1 MSSRV
6 VPSRSDSV
14 AASGSMIIGGPFGR
28 FARAGSSW
36 WTPIRV
42 LIVMASAAYAL
53 GFLLDYP
60 CMSNGWAS
68 PDRYEHLC
76 YSDIPPLYSLRGFAD
91 GYLPYLQTPPDGQP
105 LEYPVLIGVFM
116 QIVAWFTRG
125 VNAIVP
131 DLNAPLAFFVI
142 TVVAML
148 PFLLMAVIA
157 TARTVR
163 ARPWDA
169 AILALAPSVILAAT
183 INWDLLAIGL
193 AAVAI
198 ALWAR
203 EKPGWAGVFL
213 GLAIAAKFYPLL
225 FLGPLL
231 LLCLRAGQMRAF
243 ARLLVATIIT
253 WLVINLPFAIAN
265 TEGWSY
271 FYTFSSDRGADFGSL
286 WYAVDLWGGPSLPT
300 ETLNVIALGTLLLL
314 CAGIGALILFAPLRP
329 RLAPMLFLVVAAFLI
344 TNKVYSPQFVLW
356 LIPLAALARPKWRDF
371 LIWQFAEVAYFVA
384 VWWYLA
390 GFGVEDAK
398 GMTPEWYAFFIFVH
412 IGATVWFSA
421 LIVRDALYPEFDIVR
436 TDGIPADRDDPGGGV
451 LDGAGDRLPW
461 SKVLG

>member
-1 MSSRV
+1 
-6 VPSRSDSV
+6 
-14 AASGSMIIGGPFGR
+14 MIIGGPLGR
-28 FARAGSSW
+28 FARLGSSW
-36 WTPIRV
+36 WTPVRV

-105 LEYPVLIGVFM
+105 LEYPVLIGLFM
-116 QIVAWFTRG
+116 QVMAWLTRG
-125 VNAIVP
+125 LNAVVP
-131 DLNAPLAFFVI
+131 DLNTGLAFFVI
-142 TVVAML
+142 TVVALL

-169 AILALAPSVILAAT
+169 AMLALAPSVILAAT

-213 GLAIAAKFYPLL
+213 GLAIAAKFYPVL

-231 LLCLRAGQMRAF
+231 LLCLRAGRMRAF
-243 ARLLVATIIT
+243 GKLALTTVIT
-253 WLVINLPFAIAN
+253 WVALNLPFALAN
-265 TEGWSY
+265 TDGWSY
-271 FYTFSSDRGADFGSL
+271 FYTFSSERGADFGSL
-286 WYAVDLWGGPSLPT
+286 WYAVDLWGGPSIPT
-300 ETLNVIALGTLLLL
+300 ETLNSIALGTLLVL
-314 CAGIGALILFAPLRP
+314 CAGIGLLILLAPQRP

-371 LIWQFAEVAYFVA
+371 LIWQAAEVSYFVA

-390 GFGVEDAK
+390 GFGIEDAR
-398 GMTPEWYAFFIFVH
+398 GMTAEWYAFFIFVH
-412 IGATVWFSA
+412 IGATIWFAA

-436 TDGIPADRDDPGGGV
+436 TDGVPADRDDPGGGV
-451 LDGAGDRLPW
+451 LDRAPDRLPW
-461 SKVLG
+461 SKIPG